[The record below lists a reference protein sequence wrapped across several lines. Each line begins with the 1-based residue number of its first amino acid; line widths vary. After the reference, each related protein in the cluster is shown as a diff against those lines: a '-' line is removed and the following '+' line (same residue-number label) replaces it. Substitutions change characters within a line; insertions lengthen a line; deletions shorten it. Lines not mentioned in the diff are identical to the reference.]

1 MEHQNETVKPNIET
15 PKMREITSRFS
26 FHRPDAAGIAD
37 MRTIRR
43 SVRALAYQIEDLC
56 PESREKATALTN
68 LATVM
73 MNANSA
79 VVQKYPLDENDI

>member
-1 MEHQNETVKPNIET
+1 MRLETLK
-15 PKMREITSRFS
+15 RFV
-26 FHRPDAAGIAD
+26 FHNPDAGGIEQ
-37 MRTIRR
+37 MKKIRVK
-43 SVRALAYQIEDLC
+43 VRELASLIDGIC

-79 VVQKYPLDENDI
+79 IVQTYPIEPNDLTEEERKTYEL